1 MGYSFSS
8 QLPTSGPADA
18 DAVDEADAST
28 SDLNDRPCD
37 SNDMLEEDTEKLTRL
52 TLDLDQNIQHSP
64 QHSEENQPEV
74 VKKNVFKLD
83 EIVKEFLGTIDP
95 KHKNRTRMSNPMMMI
110 ANELASLEKQVELFV
125 GCCGK
130 QDKSF
135 LKLEEYLT
143 RCLLKFDEIDRTDE
157 VVTRTRKKLINF
169 TQQQLDIL
177 ESKAIATNPDPNAI
191 HLRQLAN
198 EIVYP
203 EDYVAPN
210 ETADI
215 DQVLK
220 NKKVK
225 NRRSHNYHMRK
236 NQ

>member
-8 QLPTSGPADA
+8 QLPTSCPADA
-18 DAVDEADAST
+18 VGGADTST
-28 SDLNDRPCD
+28 SDLNDRPYD
-37 SNDMLEEDTEKLTRL
+37 SNELPEEDIEQPTPLN
-52 TLDLDQNIQHSP
+52 LDLKQNTEQSTPHT
-64 QHSEENQPEV
+64 QEDQPEV

-177 ESKAIATNPDPNAI
+177 ESKAIATNPDLNAI

-203 EDYVAPN
+203 DDYVAPN

-215 DQVLK
+215 NQVLK
-220 NKKVK
+220 NKKAK